1 MKKAVQKNIEQEILS
16 FAESKGYILTEF
28 TGTDTVSTTDV
39 RTIMKLKVKTP
50 TIFKLSR
57 IVDKHRF
64 FSELTKYLQDKG
76 YGFITHATTGN
87 RHDSYGGMLHT
98 LGTADNVLS
107 FVILDEAKVSNTTEL
122 HATTMQSVHADIYFS
137 VQAITYIGWTKS
149 DAIDKLKAEVD
160 KQKQEKTTLAAA
172 KSKAKKPQAKLT
184 SAVTKV
190 KQAATKLKAVTA
202 TKKGK

>member
-28 TGTDTVSTTDV
+28 TGTDTVSTADV

-98 LGTADNVLS
+98 LGTAGNVLS
-107 FVILDEAKVSNTTEL
+107 FVILDEAKVGNTTEL

-137 VQAITYIGWTKS
+137 VQAVTYISWTKS
-149 DAIDKLKAEVD
+149 DAIDKLKAEAE
-160 KQKQEKTTLAAA
+160 KQKQEKATKA
-172 KSKAKKPQAKLT
+172 KTKKPQAKLT

-190 KQAATKLKAVTA
+190 KQAATKLKAVTKVKAA